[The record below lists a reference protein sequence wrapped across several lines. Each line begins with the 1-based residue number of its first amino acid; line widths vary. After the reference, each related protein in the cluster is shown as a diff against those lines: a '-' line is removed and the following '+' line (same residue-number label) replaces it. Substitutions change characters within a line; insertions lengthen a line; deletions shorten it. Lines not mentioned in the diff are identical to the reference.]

1 MGNAYVVMAIVKA
14 LKKLIKVETR
24 LVFTE
29 WSGIGN
35 VVKELTTLGYF
46 EHDVFTLSL
55 D

>member
-24 LVFTE
+24 LVFAE